1 MNLSDLL
8 ITQPD
13 TGEQA
18 LEIVDS
24 LVRSGAVDL
33 IVVDS
38 VAALTPKAE
47 IEGEM
52 GDSLP
57 GLQARLMSQA
67 LRKLTATIKKT
78 NCMVI
83 FINQIRMKIG
93 VMFGSPETTTGGNAL
108 KFYASVRLDIR
119 RTGTIKKGEEAIGN
133 ETKVKV
139 VKNKV
144 APPFKTAEFDILF
157 GEGISREGEIIDMG
171 VTRAVARKVR
181 RLVCLQRRE
190 DRPGPRQR
198 ARVPAREPANWPA
211 RSRTRCANRSGI
223 PLLPADVDREGV
235 TAPWRFGQLS
245 LKGRALGCCRPRAFA
260 RASWSA
266 SWRTHEAGARPAEA
280 GARRTAGQGLHRRT
294 AGGRVGGEPP
304 GPRLGA
310 GRIRQELQA
319 KGLDA
324 EQVALAVASLKATE
338 VERAREVWRKKF
350 GELPPDAAQR
360 AKQARF
366 LAARGFGG
374 EVIRRVLQ
382 SDEIEE

>member
-1 MNLSDLL
+1 M
-8 ITQPD
+8 
-13 TGEQA
+13 
-18 LEIVDS
+18 
-24 LVRSGAVDL
+24 RSGAVDL
-33 IVVDS
+33 IVIDS

-157 GEGISREGEIIDMG
+157 GEGISRHGEIIDMG
-171 VTRAVARKVR
+171 VNARILEKSG
-181 RLVCLQRRE
+181 RLVRLQRRE

-198 ARVPAREPANWPA
+198 ARVPAREPGAGA
-211 RSRTRCANRSGI
+211 R
-223 PLLPADVDREGV
+223 DREQGARVAGHPAAAGGRRGRGRGTGREIEV
-235 TAPWRFGQLS
+235 TWQQASSLS
-245 LKGRALGCCRPRAFA
+245 RAGPCACSAAASIRA
-260 RASWSA
+260 ASWSA
-266 SWRTHEAGARPAEA
+266 SSPRTRKSPASSAGCWTTCRPRASSTTQRVAESV
-280 GARRTAGQGLHRRT
+280 LHRRG
-294 AGGRVGGEPP
+294 AK
-304 GPRLGA
+304 LGA
-310 GRIRQELQA
+310 MRIRQELQA

-324 EQVALAVASLKATE
+324 ELVAQAVAGLKSTE
-338 VERAREVWRKKF
+338 VQRAHEVWRRKF
-350 GELPPDAAQR
+350 SALPADAAER
-360 AKQARF
+360 GKQARF
-366 LAARGFGG
+366 LAARGFDG
-374 EVIRRVLQ
+374 EVIRRVLAGAD
-382 SDEIEE
+382 SSTG